1 MAKSVSFGKVELV
14 ASTEPM
20 GIPARPDPGM
30 PFQIAVLGDFS
41 GRANRGVVETGAKL
55 SGRKPIRIDRDNF
68 DETMAR
74 LNVGLRIPI
83 ADDDRARVVLQFMGL
98 DDFHPD
104 RIFAH
109 SPAFHSLKEIRHKL
123 NNPKTFEATAAA
135 LRAQAG
141 PAQGPQP
148 AAAATPTPTA
158 APPPADGDW
167 LAQILG
173 ATQVRAPEPAR
184 GADPWV
190 SLMKEIVA
198 PYVVARTDPRQPELV
213 ASVDDT
219 TSRLLRK
226 ILHHPDFQA
235 LEAAWRGLF
244 FLVRRLEADSQL
256 GIFLI
261 DVSKDELAADL
272 ASTDDP
278 HSTATY
284 KLLVDS
290 TVNTPGGKPW
300 AVLALD
306 ATFEPTE
313 ADVEILGRLATI
325 ARFAG
330 APVLAG
336 ASPHAAGCDSF
347 AEAPD
352 PGDWRRP
359 LSANERG
366 AWATLR
372 RHDAA
377 YYLGLALP
385 RFLLRLPYGA
395 QESPLES
402 FAFEELTADPKHDD
416 YLWGNPAFALAELLG
431 RSFLASGWD
440 LRPGRIDEIDGL
452 PVHVRRFDGDSEA
465 KPCAEAILS
474 HRAAET
480 LLERGLIPV
489 LSVQNRDAIRLG
501 GFLSV
506 AEGSRPLAGRWRS
519 P

>member
-1 MAKSVSFGKVELV
+1 MKSYLRSLDN

-20 GIPARPDPGM
+20 RAPAKPDPGM

-68 DETMAR
+68 DEVMAR
-74 LNVGLRIPI
+74 LNVGLRLPVPG
-83 ADDDRARVVLQFMGL
+83 DDQAGVVLQFKEL

-109 SPAFHSLKEIRHKL
+109 SPVFQSLKETRRKL
-123 NNPKTFEATAAA
+123 NNPKTFESTAAA

-141 PAQGPQP
+141 PAPEPPP
-148 AAAATPTPTA
+148 APAATPIPTA
-158 APPPADGDW
+158 PAAPLPANEDL

-173 ATQVRAPEPAR
+173 AAQVRAPEPAR
-184 GADPWV
+184 EADPWNA
-190 SLMKEIVA
+190 LMREIVA
-198 PYVVARTDPRQPELV
+198 PYVVAKTDPRQPELV
-213 ASVDDT
+213 ASVDET

-244 FLVRRLEADSQL
+244 FLVRRLETDSQL
-256 GIFLI
+256 GVFLI
-261 DVSKDELAADL
+261 DMSKDELAADL
-272 ASTDDP
+272 TSADDP
-278 HSTATY
+278 RATATS
-284 KLLVDS
+284 KLLVDP

-306 ATFEPTE
+306 ATFGPTE
-313 ADVEILGRLATI
+313 VDVEILGRLATI

-347 AEAPD
+347 AETPD
-352 PGDWRRP
+352 PDDWQRP
-359 LSANERG
+359 LSASERE
-366 AWATLR
+366 AWTALR
-372 RHDAA
+372 RHHDAP
-377 YYLGLALP
+377 YLGLALP
-385 RFLLRLPYGA
+385 RFLLRLPYGKKD
-395 QESPLES
+395 SPIES
-402 FAFEELTADPKHDD
+402 FAFEELTADSKHDE
-416 YLWGNPAFALAELLG
+416 YLWGNPAFALVELLG
-431 RSFLASGWD
+431 RSFRASGWN

-452 PVHVRRFDGDSEA
+452 PVHVRRFNGDSEA

-506 AEGSRPLAGRWRS
+506 AEGSKPLAGRWRLS
-519 P
+519 